1 MGIYGF
7 GKAFNTRYVMGGQY
21 SRRPHVNV
29 RGGRPVMLG
38 GSSFTKTTNVT
49 INNGPTGFWGF
60 MSGLFGGLF
69 GGGLFGGGLFGGLFG
84 GGMGMGMGMSPFG
97 MINQAQMPVQN
108 QPKGDRLA
116 DLQKMFPD
124 WVITSDGNGHY
135 DAVNKDQTIHE
146 EGNFDEMCDK
156 LLKHKKEEPQGPKEA
171 PKAEDPNAEDPN
183 AKKPAE
189 EAPKNGNENGTGWS
203 KASADDIKGYKGN
216 ITVNDFAEGG
226 GQAINGKTEIGQPTE
241 DSKGFPG
248 LLTIKGYRYQFDHVD
263 NNGQAYYKSLDG
275 KGDIYRLEKNA
286 DGTFGLN
293 QYDGDTGAGSVD
305 ITSRSGSAAPTPAPT
320 PTPTPEPEP
329 EPTPA
334 PEPEPN
340 TPQVKIATQQ
350 EKAQATNSGI
360 TVAEDLVGYT
370 NSKEKARIINNISN
384 LNADT
389 VSSFIDG
396 YNGNKGLGDPIITQ
410 ISTEYGWSN
419 AEKVQCYRKIV
430 SSVFERAESLGI
442 QVNKDI
448 LNSLNEQTYLPK
460 QSAMNI
466 DNYINQL
473 NKQIKEKEA
482 ALAQE
487 QQ

>member
-156 LLKHKKEEPQGPKEA
+156 LLKHKKEEPQGPK
-171 PKAEDPNAEDPN
+171 
-183 AKKPAE
+183 AE
-189 EAPKNGNENGTGWS
+189 EEPEKNVPTEQPDGNKPTEEKAAVPPSDNGNTKAGNASGTGEGSGTGKVHVANGWYRSDTKTGNENIHLQLS
-203 KASADDIKGYKGN
+203 KCDSAAAVVDKLLSAGGKM
-216 ITVNDFAEGG
+216 DFLSATDR
-226 GQAINGKTEIGQPTE
+226 A
-241 DSKGFPG
+241 D
-248 LLTIKGYRYQFDHVD
+248 LTKKMISYNPSIF
-263 NNGQAYYKSLDG
+263 
-275 KGDIYRLEKNA
+275 NA
-286 DGTFGLN
+286 DGSIKANANWDKLDLPSIDYLRKQYVEEGSKKYDGAQVSYKSKTTGAQTEKKVSNTQEATRQNKTKAYTATITFKIHTMGLN
-293 QYDGDTGAGSVD
+293 QGSGVARFTDSTGRVHTYTASTGASW
-305 ITSRSGSAAPTPAPT
+305 
-320 PTPTPEPEP
+320 
-329 EPTPA
+329 
-334 PEPEPN
+334 N
-340 TPQVKIATQQ
+340 
-350 EKAQATNSGI
+350 ATN
-360 TVAEDLVGYT
+360 
-370 NSKEKARIINNISN
+370 AR
-384 LNADT
+384 
-389 VSSFIDG
+389 
-396 YNGNKGLGDPIITQ
+396 
-410 ISTEYGWSN
+410 
-419 AEKVQCYRKIV
+419 
-430 SSVFERAESLGI
+430 
-442 QVNKDI
+442 KDI
-448 LNSLNEQTYLPK
+448 AEQIRQQIAADGFTNVTLKNP
-460 QSAMNI
+460 S
-466 DNYINQL
+466 NY
-473 NKQIKEKEA
+473 EF
-482 ALAQE
+482 
-487 QQ
+487 

>member
-156 LLKHKKEEPQGPKEA
+156 LLKHKKEEPQGPK
-171 PKAEDPNAEDPN
+171 
-183 AKKPAE
+183 AE
-189 EAPKNGNENGTGWS
+189 EEPEKNVPTEQPDGNKPTEQPDGNKPTEEKAAVPPSDNGNTKAGNASGTGEGSGTGKVHVANGWYRSDTKTGNENIHLQLS
-203 KASADDIKGYKGN
+203 KCDSAAAVVDKLLSAGGKM
-216 ITVNDFAEGG
+216 DFLSATDR
-226 GQAINGKTEIGQPTE
+226 A
-241 DSKGFPG
+241 D
-248 LLTIKGYRYQFDHVD
+248 LTKKMISYNPSIF
-263 NNGQAYYKSLDG
+263 
-275 KGDIYRLEKNA
+275 NA
-286 DGTFGLN
+286 DGSIKANANWDKLDLPSIDYLRKQYVEEGSKKYDGAQVSYKSKTTGAQTEKKVSNTQEATRQNKTKAYTATITFKIHTMGLN
-293 QYDGDTGAGSVD
+293 QGSGVARFTDSTGRVHTYTASTGASW
-305 ITSRSGSAAPTPAPT
+305 
-320 PTPTPEPEP
+320 
-329 EPTPA
+329 
-334 PEPEPN
+334 N
-340 TPQVKIATQQ
+340 
-350 EKAQATNSGI
+350 ATN
-360 TVAEDLVGYT
+360 
-370 NSKEKARIINNISN
+370 AR
-384 LNADT
+384 
-389 VSSFIDG
+389 
-396 YNGNKGLGDPIITQ
+396 
-410 ISTEYGWSN
+410 
-419 AEKVQCYRKIV
+419 
-430 SSVFERAESLGI
+430 
-442 QVNKDI
+442 KDI
-448 LNSLNEQTYLPK
+448 AEQIRQQIAADGFTNVTLKNP
-460 QSAMNI
+460 S
-466 DNYINQL
+466 NY
-473 NKQIKEKEA
+473 EF
-482 ALAQE
+482 
-487 QQ
+487 

>member
-60 MSGLFGGLF
+60 MSGLF
-69 GGGLFGGGLFGGLFG
+69 GGLFGGGLFGGLFG

-183 AKKPAE
+183 AEDPNAEDPNAEDPNAKKPAE

-216 ITVNDFAEGG
+216 ITVSDRAEGG

-241 DSKGFPG
+241 KSKGFPG
-248 LLTIKGYRYQFDHVD
+248 VLTIKGFKYEFDHVD
-263 NNGQAYYKSLDG
+263 NNGQAYYISRSG

-293 QYDGDTGAGSVD
+293 QYDGDKGAGSVD
-305 ITSRSGSAAPTPAPT
+305 IPSRNGSAAPEPA
-320 PTPTPEPEP
+320 
-329 EPTPA
+329 
-334 PEPEPN
+334 PN
-340 TPQVKIATQQ
+340 TPQAKIATEQ

-419 AEKVQCYRKIV
+419 AEKVQCYEKIV

-442 QVNKDI
+442 QVDKDI
-448 LNSLNEQTYLPK
+448 LNSLNEQTLSR
-460 QSAMNI
+460 QSAMKI

-473 NKQIKEKEA
+473 NKQIKRKEA